1 MRKIL
6 PSSNIA
12 SGARMICKRGTR
24 RSCDVPLVDVVP
36 CGYANGFATNEAIT
50 NYKGNNEYL
59 QPKLKSRAFE
69 IKLPRD
75 RALFSSRIIN
85 IVCGQSYEEEN
96 IG

>member
-1 MRKIL
+1 MRTIL
-6 PSSNIA
+6 PRSNIA

-36 CGYANGFATNEAIT
+36 CGYANGFVTNG
-50 NYKGNNEYL
+50 K
-59 QPKLKSRAFE
+59 KAFE

-75 RALFSSRIIN
+75 QALFFARIIE